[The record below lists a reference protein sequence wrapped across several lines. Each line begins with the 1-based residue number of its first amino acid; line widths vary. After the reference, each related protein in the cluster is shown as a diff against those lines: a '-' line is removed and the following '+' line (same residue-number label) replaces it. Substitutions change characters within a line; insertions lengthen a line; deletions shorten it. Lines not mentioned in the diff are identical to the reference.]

1 MLDLQS
7 LSLFVQTIRVQS
19 ENKDIECWHK
29 HALGDIELE
38 LCQFLLRGTHIKVAI
53 PPRDDRGFL
62 NQDF

>member
-1 MLDLQS
+1 MLVPQP
-7 LSLFVQTIRVQS
+7 LSLFVQTISVQS
-19 ENKDIECWHK
+19 ENKDIECWQK

-53 PPRDDRGFL
+53 PPSDDRGFL